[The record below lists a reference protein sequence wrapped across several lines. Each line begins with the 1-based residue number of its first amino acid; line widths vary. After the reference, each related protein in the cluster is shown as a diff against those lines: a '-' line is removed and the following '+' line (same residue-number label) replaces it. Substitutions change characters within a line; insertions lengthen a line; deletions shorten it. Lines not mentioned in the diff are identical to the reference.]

1 MANTAKTELRPPS
14 GLGAEGRRLWRD
26 IVRDAAGQG
35 LVLDARELHWL
46 QSAGSLADRIAVLEA
61 TVDGADLIVKGV
73 AGQPVAHPL
82 LAEIRLHRELLARTL
97 ARLRTDVPKAPS
109 LPVGTGNRFR
119 HAAMARWHPSG
130 I

>member
-46 QSAGSLADRIAVLEA
+46 QSAGSP
-61 TVDGADLIVKGV
+61 GA
-73 AGQPVAHPL
+73 PVAEL
-82 LAEIRLHRELLARTL
+82 DSAASMVCAARVARRAVGRAEIW
-97 ARLRTDVPKAPS
+97 KC
-109 LPVGTGNRFR
+109 G
-119 HAAMARWHPSG
+119 
-130 I
+130 